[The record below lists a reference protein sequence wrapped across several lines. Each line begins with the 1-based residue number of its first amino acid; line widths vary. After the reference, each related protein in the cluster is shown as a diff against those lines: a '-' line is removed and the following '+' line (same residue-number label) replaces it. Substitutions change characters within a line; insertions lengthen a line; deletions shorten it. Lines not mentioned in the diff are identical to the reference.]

1 MNATRESHLKHSKAA
16 KTKLRERNMDF
27 LLMTYLFIYLQLIE
41 LFYKLDQ
48 CDQNQF
54 IIKCN
59 QLETR
64 DEVNTH

>member
-1 MNATRESHLKHSKAA
+1 
-16 KTKLRERNMDF
+16 MDF
-27 LLMTYLFIYLQLIE
+27 LLMTYLFYFLFLQLIE
-41 LFYKLDQ
+41 LFYKLGQ

-64 DEVNTH
+64 NEVITH